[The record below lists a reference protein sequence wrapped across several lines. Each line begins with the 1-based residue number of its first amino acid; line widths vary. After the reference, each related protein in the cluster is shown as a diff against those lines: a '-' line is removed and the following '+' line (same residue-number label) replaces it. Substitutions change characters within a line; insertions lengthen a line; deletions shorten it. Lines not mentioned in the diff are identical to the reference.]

1 MMDGA
6 ERRERMVERIT
17 NQFVAEYGFDFAGA
31 DHRKEIIRLIVG
43 YDLPDDNA
51 EDVANK
57 IQALFAPLGGRAR
70 AAIMGAV
77 RIGMLEATR
86 GLIWCWHV
94 MSPSMR
100 ETLEAH
106 WGFSGVKPERP

>member
-1 MMDGA
+1 MEGA
-6 ERRERMVERIT
+6 ERRERMVERIAAE
-17 NQFVAEYGFDFAGA
+17 FVAEHNLDACS
-31 DHRKEIIRLIVG
+31 
-43 YDLPDDNA
+43 
-51 EDVANK
+51 
-57 IQALFAPLGGRAR
+57 R
-70 AAIMGAV
+70 AALMGAV